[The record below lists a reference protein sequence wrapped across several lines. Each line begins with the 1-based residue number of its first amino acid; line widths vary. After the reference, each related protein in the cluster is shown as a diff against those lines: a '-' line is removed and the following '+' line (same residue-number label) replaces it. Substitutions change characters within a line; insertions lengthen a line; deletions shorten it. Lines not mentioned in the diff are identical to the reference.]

1 MKFNSLMHVSF
12 YAKDLEG
19 IREFYE
25 NKLGAKIKMLVRN
38 SAYKDKPEHLFYE
51 RAHSDPDG
59 IAIVYFELAPGQ
71 FIEFFPALK
80 EQKPHTAF
88 NEYIGYSHFGLI
100 VEDIHKTRE
109 EFVKKGI
116 PIDVEPTIGNSYTWQ
131 MWIHD
136 PEDNRIE
143 VMQYTDKSY
152 QIVGNIQESER
163 QMEKII

>member
-1 MKFNSLMHVSF
+1 MEFNSLMHVSF

-25 NKLGAKIKMLVRN
+25 SKLGAKIKMMVRN

-51 RAHSDPDG
+51 RAQSDPDG

-109 EFVKKGI
+109 DFVKQGV
-116 PIDVEPTIGNSYTWQ
+116 PIDVEPTVGNSHTWQ

-152 QIVGNIQESER
+152 QIVGNIQEPESYEN
-163 QMEKII
+163 II